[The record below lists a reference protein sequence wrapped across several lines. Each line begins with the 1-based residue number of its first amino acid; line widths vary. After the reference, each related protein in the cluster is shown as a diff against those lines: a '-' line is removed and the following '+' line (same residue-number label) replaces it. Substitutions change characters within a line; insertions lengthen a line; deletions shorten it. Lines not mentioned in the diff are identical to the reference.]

1 MKKIYRISLLLIT
14 FIFLTSYNP
23 NKTDLTSKKRDK
35 FFSVQKIEIL
45 NNFLI
50 DKKEIIEK
58 LDSIYLRNIFL
69 IKKGDIESP
78 LKKVNFIEKIEV
90 KKKYPDTII
99 IKIIETKP
107 VGYLFKNKIKYLLDS
122 SSNLIL
128 FEEKKHL
135 KNYQIFL
142 VKELKKIS

>member
-90 KKKYPDTII
+90 KK
-99 IKIIETKP
+99 
-107 VGYLFKNKIKYLLDS
+107 
-122 SSNLIL
+122 
-128 FEEKKHL
+128 
-135 KNYQIFL
+135 
-142 VKELKKIS
+142 